1 MARFTTDSPHINR
14 NGAPTL
20 QARVEAWFSENPGG
34 NISQCAKA
42 LNVSRPTAR
51 KWMPKELKQE
61 KLQAEKSRL
70 QEKLPPEPTKQEQ
83 VLDVI
88 KEPGKIQKIWRILKK

>member
-1 MARFTTDSPHINR
+1 MARFTSDSPNINR

-42 LNVSRPTAR
+42 LNISRPTAR
-51 KWMPKELKQE
+51 KWMPETIRQE
-61 KLQAEKSRL
+61 RLFSAAEQLQAK
-70 QEKLPPEPTKQEQ
+70 QQPGKLKRIWNI
-83 VLDVI
+83 I
-88 KEPGKIQKIWRILKK
+88 KE

>member
-1 MARFTTDSPHINR
+1 MARFTSDSPNINR

-42 LNVSRPTAR
+42 LNISRPTAR
-51 KWMPKELKQE
+51 KWMPETIRQERLKTAAE
-61 KLQAEKSRL
+61 RLQAK
-70 QEKLPPEPTKQEQ
+70 QQPGKLKRIWNI
-83 VLDVI
+83 I
-88 KEPGKIQKIWRILKK
+88 KE

>member
-1 MARFTTDSPHINR
+1 MARFTSDSPNINR

-42 LNVSRPTAR
+42 LNISRPTAR
-51 KWMPKELKQE
+51 KWMPEELRQE
-61 KLQAEKSRL
+61 RLRTAAEQL
-70 QEKLPPEPTKQEQ
+70 QEKQQPSKLKRIWNI
-83 VLDVI
+83 I
-88 KEPGKIQKIWRILKK
+88 KE

>member
-1 MARFTTDSPHINR
+1 MARFTSDSPNINR

-20 QARVEAWFSENPGG
+20 QARVEAWYKENPTG

-42 LNVSRPTAR
+42 LNISRPTAR
-51 KWMPKELKQE
+51 KWMPEELK
-61 KLQAEKSRL
+61 R
-70 QEKLPPEPTKQEQ
+70 EKLPPEPTKQEQ

>member
-1 MARFTTDSPHINR
+1 MARFTTDSPYINR

-42 LNVSRPTAR
+42 LNISRPTAR
-51 KWMPKELKQE
+51 KWMPEELKRE
-61 KLQAEKSRL
+61 KRSKSRFWMSS
-70 QEKLPPEPTKQEQ
+70 KSR
-83 VLDVI
+83 
-88 KEPGKIQKIWRILKK
+88 GKSRRFGEY

>member
-1 MARFTTDSPHINR
+1 MARFTSDSPNINR

-42 LNVSRPTAR
+42 LNISRPTAR
-51 KWMPKELKQE
+51 KWMPETIRQERLKTAAEQ
-61 KLQAEKSRL
+61 LQAK
-70 QEKLPPEPTKQEQ
+70 QQPGKLKRIWNI
-83 VLDVI
+83 I
-88 KEPGKIQKIWRILKK
+88 KE